1 MSAAAQS
8 TSNGSSA
15 CGGVAGHKRLRD
27 SSQGSHSSSVESHQ
41 HRHKEIYKALKSETD
56 GFLPKW
62 FREERDKETYELE
75 VRFPDVDKRI
85 FETVLNQLRRNP
97 HWSSQFVT
105 ESTDKFFSKR
115 KRATFEEGK
124 DPVIITK
131 ERVYGAEDVLVHSLD
146 RVVRFSLQNERMQN
160 LDGDEGEPNLVR
172 KKTRYTFVHKDEI
185 KYELTR
191 VGTSGSSQHD
201 ETNGDSTHEIELE
214 WCGKYKNYDVEMCV
228 QKLLFK
234 VADML
239 LMIQD
244 VGRK

>member
-1 MSAAAQS
+1 MLELWF
-8 TSNGSSA
+8 GGA
-15 CGGVAGHKRLRD
+15 CR
-27 SSQGSHSSSVESHQ
+27 
-41 HRHKEIYKALKSETD
+41 
-56 GFLPKW
+56 
-62 FREERDKETYELE
+62 ERDKETYELE

-172 KKTRYTFVHKDEI
+172 KKTRYTFVHKVSTKLSGDKGRRSIPFHPLRIQDEI

-201 ETNGDSTHEIELE
+201 ETNGDSTHEVSPEVVKPSSLS
-214 WCGKYKNYDVEMCV
+214 CRSLPYMDGC
-228 QKLLFK
+228 
-234 VADML
+234 
-239 LMIQD
+239 
-244 VGRK
+244 R